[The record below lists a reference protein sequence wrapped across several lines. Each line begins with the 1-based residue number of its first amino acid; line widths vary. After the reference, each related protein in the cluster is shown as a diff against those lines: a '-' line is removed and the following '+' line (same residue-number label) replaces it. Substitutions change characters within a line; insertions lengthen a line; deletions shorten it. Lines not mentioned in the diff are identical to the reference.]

1 MTATRDQLCQLS
13 GVLNRGSEQSNLF
26 SPLVLGTGHIAIG
39 SKRSTAAQNRRTI
52 SDVPKNAGSQMK
64 FERFHFSTG
73 KLQI

>member
-39 SKRSTAAQNRRTI
+39 YPN
-52 SDVPKNAGSQMK
+52 DLPPPKTGG
-64 FERFHFSTG
+64 RFRMYQKMPDHR
-73 KLQI
+73 